1 MAAEMYLSGA
11 SLEDIRKALEP
22 KTFFDPTTKVPR
34 YYHECL
40 KVFDQSEADKLPR
53 HRDCD
58 HEIEL

>member
-1 MAAEMYLSGA
+1 MYLLGA

-22 KTFFDPTTKVPR
+22 KTFLDPVTKVPYH
-34 YYHECL
+34 YYECL
-40 KVFDQSEADKLPR
+40 KVFDQSEADKLPP